1 MAPDLS
7 GPEPNTPA
15 RVRVGEHRG
24 DAEEDRKPQLPPV
37 LAPAEPPVAH
47 VKPAPFTPAFFGA
60 CLITL
65 VWTVVLLGFIVARTS
80 VAASVTA
87 TLAAAIG
94 AIAALIGIFQPQEK
108 PKIGPKITRGIVA
121 AILIADFGVSAGWV
135 SWSCFQAHRS
145 IDVRS
150 MVALNRNIDVMPG
163 SHTALDVAVTA
174 QRRTIV
180 LVFQVVDHNGSIGD
194 CVPSTLLGVTPD
206 MTGNRGETVNT
217 SPGVPT
223 SVDLPAGITKLHL
236 DIEVTNTRGDQNCSV
251 DLSVASAKL
260 QN

>member
-1 MAPDLS
+1 MAPDLPA
-7 GPEPNTPA
+7 PEPNPPA
-15 RVRVGEHRG
+15 PVRVGEHRE
-24 DAEEDRKPQLPPV
+24 DAEEGREPQPPPV
-37 LAPAEPPVAH
+37 LAPAEPPIAH
-47 VKPAPFTPAFFGA
+47 VRPTPFTPAFFGA
-60 CLITL
+60 CLIAL

-87 TLAAAIG
+87 ALAAAIG
-94 AIAALIGIFQPQEK
+94 AIAALIGIFEWKK

-121 AILIADFGVSAGWV
+121 AILIADFGVSAGWA
-135 SWSCFQAHRS
+135 SWSYYQAHRS

-150 MVALNRNIDVMPG
+150 MVTLNQNIDVMPG

-180 LVFQVVDHNGSIGD
+180 LVFQVVNHNDKIGD
-194 CVPSTLLGVTPD
+194 CVPSTLLGVTTD

-217 SPGVPT
+217 SPGAPT